1 MLIYIGIVPGHA
13 EKRVALVIGNSA
25 YRVMPRLINP
35 SNDAA
40 DIGAALRGLD
50 FETIVA
56 THLDRAGMNDALDR
70 FSRTVEGADIAVVYY
85 SGQRSFP
92 TMASAVVFRVLV
104 APEES
109 ESDVPS
115 RDRCTQPF
123 ALS

>member
-40 DIGAALRGLD
+40 DIGAALPGLD

-56 THLDRAGMNDALDR
+56 THLDRAGMNDALTR
-70 FSRTVEGADIAVVYY
+70 FSRTVEGGDIAVVYY
-85 SGQRSFP
+85 SGHGMQLAGTNYLLPVEARLDG
-92 TMASAVVFRVLV
+92 AA
-104 APEES
+104 
-109 ESDVPS
+109 DVNGIYLP
-115 RDRCTQPF
+115 DRHGGEPG
-123 ALS
+123 